1 MTSMQNASIEQSIAR
16 PDTYFVKIHGTSI
29 TISEEELKQLL
40 RSGMSTVL
48 GKKMLDNYTKQL
60 RK

>member
-1 MTSMQNASIEQSIAR
+1 MTSIEQSMAR

-29 TISEEELKQLL
+29 TINEEELKQLL

-48 GKKMLDNYTKQL
+48 GKKMLETYVSKLNK
-60 RK
+60 K

>member
-1 MTSMQNASIEQSIAR
+1 MTSIEQSIAR

-29 TISEEELKQLL
+29 TITEEELKQLL

-48 GKKMLDNYTKQL
+48 GRKMLDDYIK
-60 RK
+60 RIK

>member
-1 MTSMQNASIEQSIAR
+1 MTSIEQSIAR

-29 TISEEELKQLL
+29 TINEEEFKQLL

-48 GKKMLDNYTKQL
+48 GKKMLETYVSKLNK
-60 RK
+60 K